1 MRIIW
6 QTKLNPITQI
16 LYIVI
21 YWFGFS
27 ILNIF
32 QQIHSL
38 KTKIKKL
45 SPNSWGKSCSSCT
58 SLRYNYLIALAANE
72 IVSFRSLD
80 LGDCLQLATAAVS
93 GIPFTLHPWSSPSWN
108 LLFLHCCRLALVRC
122 CRCSFLVAVFG
133 LPCCCRIGGFCCRIQ
148 QIDLLLI
155 LLGAALLM
163 FVVDS
168 RLNCWLKALFAFRRF
183 SLLWSYC
190 LLFWFSRQGFNYV
203 L

>member
-72 IVSFRSLD
+72 ISLFQITRFGWLSSACYCCRFWDSFYSPSVVFSILES
-80 LGDCLQLATAAVS
+80 AVS
-93 GIPFTLHPWSSPSWN
+93 PLLSACFGSMLPYPTDWSSSD
-108 LLFLHCCRLALVRC
+108 FAGCCPLNVRGWFSAPDLV
-122 CRCSFLVAVFG
+122 L
-133 LPCCCRIGGFCCRIQ
+133 
-148 QIDLLLI
+148 
-155 LLGAALLM
+155 
-163 FVVDS
+163 S